1 MSAPTL
7 APAGRKADTISR
19 NTGDACHMSNAG
31 YMGETVGTV
40 GTVHKCDAAHLRRAA
55 RAAARVLLAVPA
67 LLMSPL
73 PTALAQEG
81 SAERGRQI
89 ATSGANGVT
98 ACVACHGAQG
108 EGNPAGG
115 FPRLAGQPAFYLERQ
130 MDSFADGRRE
140 NAVMTPIAKA
150 MNAGQRRD
158 TSAWYASLKPA
169 AASSASTGSAAT
181 AATAAT
187 AASTAD
193 KPNAAQQKR
202 ALALANHGDERL
214 QVQACVNCHGPN
226 GAGEAPAYP
235 SLAGQHASYLTAAMA
250 EWKSGVRKTDP
261 SGQMPSIAKRL
272 GDQDVA
278 ALSAYYAAQPP
289 QSPAL
294 HTNIPAGSTARPAVA
309 ARADASGPRTT
320 APTQGVGTEQG
331 SPLTG
336 GNQGQGGGG
345 SMQGTQ
351 PQQGGQQS
359 GGQSGEAG
367 GQAGGQQQGGQQGDA
382 NRPTPPKPAEKRP

>member
-1 MSAPTL
+1 MNAPILT
-7 APAGRKADTISR
+7 PAGRKADEIPR
-19 NTGDACHMSNAG
+19 DTGKTGNIGRMRR
-31 YMGETVGTV
+31 T
-40 GTVHKCDAAHLRRAA
+40 AH
-55 RAAARVLLAVPA
+55 AAARVLLAVPA

-73 PTALAQEG
+73 PAALAQEG

-158 TSAWYASLKPA
+158 TSAWYASLKPKA
-169 AASSASTGSAAT
+169 APTASTGSAAST
-181 AATAAT
+181 APAP
-187 AASTAD
+187 STAD

-272 GDQDVA
+272 GDTDVA

-294 HTNIPAGSTARPAVA
+294 QTNIPAGSTARPAVA

-320 APTQGVGTEQG
+320 AATQGVGTEQG
-331 SPLTG
+331 SSLTG

-345 SMQGTQ
+345 STQGTQ

-359 GGQSGEAG
+359 GGQSGVAG
-367 GQAGGQQQGGQQGDA
+367 GQAGGQAGGKQQGGQQGDV
-382 NRPTPPKPAEKRP
+382 NRPPPPKPAEKRP

>member
-1 MSAPTL
+1 ML
-7 APAGRKADTISR
+7 
-19 NTGDACHMSNAG
+19 
-31 YMGETVGTV
+31 
-40 GTVHKCDAAHLRRAA
+40 
-55 RAAARVLLAVPA
+55 
-67 LLMSPL
+67 PL
-73 PTALAQEG
+73 PAALAQEG

-89 ATSGANGVT
+89 TTSGANGVT
-98 ACVACHGAQG
+98 ACIACHGAQG

-140 NAVMTPIAKA
+140 NAVMTPIANA

-158 TSAWYASLKPA
+158 ASAWYASLKP
-169 AASSASTGSAAT
+169 
-181 AATAAT
+181 T
-187 AASTAD
+187 AASTAPAAG

-294 HTNIPAGSTARPAVA
+294 QTNIPAGSMARPAVA
-309 ARADASGPRTT
+309 ARADASGPRAT

-345 SMQGTQ
+345 STQGTQ

-359 GGQSGEAG
+359 GGQSGGAG
-367 GQAGGQQQGGQQGDA
+367 GQAGGQAGGKPQGGQQGDA
-382 NRPTPPKPAEKRP
+382 NRRPPPKPAEKRQ